1 MSRSR
6 LVPVLL
12 ATLLLTGGLNLAAY
26 AANGHPLLLGRA
38 NQATSATTVRNTGRG
53 PALRL
58 TTRSGVPPLA
68 VSSGKRV
75 ARLNADRVDGLQGAA
90 LGVRAY
96 IYGIGG
102 DWDEGY
108 VVKSFP
114 GLPPGLYWVRYELR
128 VYEVVA
134 GMRVWLDNGTP
145 TEQLSSGTDQVGAT
159 VTAQG
164 IVDARHGVV
173 MRLRAGGIFYSHA
186 GSVSTISFVRLAS
199 VVQRDAISDP

>member
-1 MSRSR
+1 MSRTR
-6 LVPVLL
+6 VLPLLVS
-12 ATLLLTGGLNLAAY
+12 TLLLVGGLNLAAY

-96 IYGIGG
+96 LYGIGG
-102 DWDEGY
+102 DMDESV

-128 VYEVVA
+128 VYQVVG
-134 GMRVWLDNGTP
+134 GMGVSLDNGTP
-145 TEQLSSGTDQVGAT
+145 TALLSSGTDQTNAT
-159 VTAQG
+159 LTAQG

-173 MRLRAGGIFYSHA
+173 MRLEGGGIF
-186 GSVSTISFVRLAS
+186 
-199 VVQRDAISDP
+199 